1 MWEDHHR
8 LFDLSQAK
16 DRSQL
21 PFLSH
26 ALSFHTAASR
36 EKMCFDYGDIRPETG
51 FHCDAHKHT
60 QSSQVNF
67 TSCPNPLSLYSE
79 PED

>member
-16 DRSQL
+16 DRSQV

-26 ALSFHTAASR
+26 ALSFYTAASR
-36 EKMCFDYGDIRPETG
+36 EKMCFDYGDIRPETW
-51 FHCDAHKHT
+51 
-60 QSSQVNF
+60 
-67 TSCPNPLSLYSE
+67 SLRVFVCVTNTRSLLR
-79 PED
+79 

>member
-16 DRSQL
+16 DRSQV

-26 ALSFHTAASR
+26 ALSFYTAASR
-36 EKMCFDYGDIRPETG
+36 EKMCFDYGDIRPET
-51 FHCDAHKHT
+51 AASTVTHT
-60 QSSQVNF
+60 NIR
-67 TSCPNPLSLYSE
+67 SLLR
-79 PED
+79 